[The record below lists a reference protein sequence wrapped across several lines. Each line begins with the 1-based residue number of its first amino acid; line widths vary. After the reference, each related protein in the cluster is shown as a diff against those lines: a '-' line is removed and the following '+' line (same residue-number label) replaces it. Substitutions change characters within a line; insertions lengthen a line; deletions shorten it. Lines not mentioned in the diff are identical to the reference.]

1 MHFLLDFC
9 IDHRVI
15 TLAHLDACC
24 VHQRNATTSIDPRD
38 PDCITSRAFQVIS
51 YHPLLFEQGID
62 QCGLAGVG
70 LSNDRELDWL
80 PLHKVITRDL
90 LCLGGIL
97 AKAVKGVQRVDIVIG
112 VEITVILGVHINKVE
127 FTLPLADKLLKLN
140 FWGFT
145 RVIVGFESEFL
156 FWF

>member
-1 MHFLLDFC
+1 MHFLLDFR

-24 VHQRNATTSIDPRD
+24 VHQCNATTSIDPRD
-38 PDCITSRAFQVIS
+38 PDGITSRSFQVIS
-51 YHPLLFEQGID
+51 YHPLLLEQGID

-70 LSNDRELDWL
+70 LANYRELDRF
-80 PLHKVITRDL
+80 PLHQVIARNL

-97 AKAVKGVQRVDIVIG
+97 AKAVKGVQRVNIVVG
-112 VEITVILGVHINKVE
+112 VKIAVILGVHINKVKL
-127 FTLPLADKLLKLN
+127 TLPLADKLLKLD

-145 RVIVGFESEFL
+145 GVIVGFKFKFI